1 MRRRISLILFLILG
15 APCFAQVSPVDAKLD
30 KETAWTGEAI
40 PLSITLRSP
49 GPFSGSANFDFP
61 KLPMTAFMT
70 QGSPTVGS
78 ETVGDDTVMTQL
90 YDITLYTQAEGEVVI
105 PPFKVRF
112 SGKKDFTS
120 PVEDMEGM
128 TPELRFQSKRP
139 PGTEGMA
146 MVVVA
151 TDMEVDQTWSQ
162 TSGASLE
169 AGDVV
174 SRTISRKAS
183 GTTAM
188 MFAPVESAT
197 IEGVRIYTGDPT
209 VQDKSERGDQTAERT
224 ETLKYL
230 FQNPGTYELPEVTI
244 SWWNPDKQEIDNKTL
259 VGSTF
264 SVKPAPVASIASTE
278 ESRKGIG
285 ILIGLIAVG
294 VVALWFAR
302 GWVAKE
308 IHRLTEKQRDPETV
322 AAKRLKAA
330 CREGDATKAYQ
341 EYLKWK
347 LVGLAGL
354 SREQIANLE
363 QTSAWKDLERA
374 DLELSRRLYRSETSA
389 TTWNGAVFEKAFEGT
404 RRELKLLMRA
414 RESCA
419 PLPPLNPTVK

>member
-244 SWWNPDKQEIDNKTL
+244 SWWNPDKEDIETKTL
-259 VGSTF
+259 AGSTF
-264 SVKPAPVASIASTE
+264 SVKPSPVASIASDE
-278 ESRKGIG
+278 ERKEGIW
-285 ILIGLIAVG
+285 ILIGLIAIG
-294 VVALWFAR
+294 MIALWFGR
-302 GWVAKE
+302 GWIATAFR
-308 IHRLTEKQRDPETV
+308 RLAEKQRDPETV
-322 AAKRLKAA
+322 SAKRLKAA
-330 CREGDATKAYQ
+330 CREGNGAKAYQ
-341 EYLKWK
+341 AYLNWK
-347 LVGLAGL
+347 HVVTTHM
-354 SREQIANLE
+354 RPDQMENLN

-374 DLELSRRLYRSETSA
+374 GLDLSRRLYRSETSE
-389 TTWNGAVFEKAFEGT
+389 TTWNGTELEKAFEGT
-404 RRELKLLMRA
+404 RRELKLLMK
-414 RESCA
+414 
-419 PLPPLNPTVK
+419 T